1 MGIEQAW
8 LVKGWLL
15 AKDAP
20 EPVIGAIEAVIAGL
34 AARSQPDIGSTIP
47 QPAPESPV
55 PVRLFDRDPDQFITG
70 QEPAVVPLSDPE
82 PRKRKAWSPEARA
95 AASERMRATQARLK
109 EAKNTPPGN
118 SPAPPPGGA

>member
-20 EPVIGAIEAVIAGL
+20 GPVIGAIEAVIAGL
-34 AARSQPDIGSTIP
+34 RAGTSSLPTASLPPAFIPQFSLASPDESADGPPQPDPFPKKT
-47 QPAPESPV
+47 
-55 PVRLFDRDPDQFITG
+55 
-70 QEPAVVPLSDPE
+70 
-82 PRKRKAWSPEARA
+82 KAWSPEARA